1 MGAGELMQGRPGRKA
16 KLRRDWVLSYLF
28 ACFTVFRN
36 IDEEEKIKAREERK
50 SNKILFYPAS
60 QEAVGGRKTE
70 GERNPQLLSGPIKS
84 SSSTFCWRAE
94 DVINSEAEGVLGLNW
109 ASAGSFACTMTSL
122 FLEHEASKQVK
133 DLPPP
138 GTGRQGSRSVTRFS
152 LYSQAW

>member
-1 MGAGELMQGRPGRKA
+1 MGQGRPGRKA
-16 KLRRDWVLSYLF
+16 KLRRNWVLFHLF
-28 ACFTVFRN
+28 ACFTVFWDT
-36 IDEEEKIKAREERK
+36 DEEEKIKAREERK

-60 QEAVGGRKTE
+60 QEAVGGRNTE

-84 SSSTFCWRAE
+84 SSSTFCWGAE

-109 ASAGSFACTMTSL
+109 ASAGSFTWARTSL
-122 FLEHEASKQVK
+122 FLEHEAREQVK